1 MKKLPKG
8 SYVWA
13 DRRKVHKQG
22 KVLEDYLPKFK
33 GELYQGMQP
42 IMPVPQSAL
51 DRPLLNDYPDFWVD
65 PNDLVEVDIF
75 VPIPT
80 PSGITDEQAGQAFV
94 ALVRWLSTVF
104 TK

>member
-22 KVLEDYLPKFK
+22 KVINDYPPKFK
-33 GELYQGMQP
+33 GEPYQGMQE
-42 IMPVPQSAL
+42 IFPVPQSAL
-51 DRPLLNDYPDFWVD
+51 DRPLLKDYPDFWVD
-65 PNDLVEVDIF
+65 PNDLVEAEALPAPV
-75 VPIPT
+75 
-80 PSGITDEQAGQAFV
+80 PSGITDAQAGQAFV